1 MDKIRPTSKMRI
13 PKELGAAIDHLFKVR
28 EGRREM
34 QKEVDAI
41 KAQENEIENIIF
53 ERFGK
58 SDLEGARGKLAQC
71 SIKRSEVANID
82 DWESF
87 EKYVKKTGELD
98 LFQRRISLEAI
109 RERWAEGRVV
119 PGVAKFTK
127 ISLSLTARK

>member
-1 MDKIRPTSKMRI
+1 MAKNSGVKV
-13 PKELGAAIDHLFKVR
+13 PKELGAAIDLLFKIR
-28 EGRREM
+28 EGRRKM
-34 QKEVDAI
+34 QQEVDAV

-82 DWESF
+82 DWEAF

-109 RERWAEGRVV
+109 RERWSDGRAV

>member
-1 MDKIRPTSKMRI
+1 MKKSSAIKV
-13 PKELGAAIDHLFKVR
+13 PKELGAAIDLLFKIR
-28 EGRREM
+28 EGRRRM
-34 QKEVDAI
+34 QQEVDVV

-109 RERWAEGRVV
+109 RERWAEGKTV
-119 PGVAKFTK
+119 PGVGKFTR